1 MHHGLPSVT
10 VSVPLDLNND
20 GNPDI
25 NLSATRQ
32 LTEKEMEAAGL
43 GFLVVGGVIFLGL
56 VVAGIV
62 AFCVSLQARLADIV
76 EIPTLTGSGLID
88 LLICAC
94 LVNSILLTLALSR
107 KNSFVCGVF
116 LLFTFIL
123 PLLMLL
129 CYALCYAS
137 YYALHYAVIYFNL
150 DVCVVLIA
158 SIVLFVTWRWLFK
171 EPQSGKAPSRKVAID
186 PERELARQKKLF
198 LQAKRAAATR
208 RENEARQ
215 RLAEMEHLT

>member
-1 MHHGLPSVT
+1 MHHRLPSFT
-10 VSVPLDLNND
+10 VSMPLDLNHD
-20 GNPDI
+20 GIPDI
-25 NLSATRQ
+25 NVSVTRQ
-32 LTEKEMEAAGL
+32 LTDKETEAAGI
-43 GFLVVGGVIFLGL
+43 GFIVVGCVMTLGW
-56 VVAGIV
+56 VVTGIV
-62 AFCVSLQARLADIV
+62 AFCFSLQARLADTV

-94 LVNSILLTLALSR
+94 LVIPILLTLALSR

-116 LLFTFIL
+116 LLFAFIL

-129 CYALCYAS
+129 CYAS
-137 YYALHYAVIYFNL
+137 YYALSYAVLYFNL
-150 DVCVVLIA
+150 DVFVVLIT
-158 SIVLFVTWRWLFK
+158 SIVLFVTRHWLFK
-171 EPQSGKAPSRKVAID
+171 EPQSGKAPSRKAAID

-215 RLAEMEHLT
+215 RLAEIERLT